1 MTTEIVEMNI
11 ETVAENLRNTIAGK
25 EMLSAHYLEIA
36 RNQGNALGNINAI
49 ISGFVQD
56 NVDELKRILAD
67 VEQCI
72 GVEEVVEAEE

>member
-1 MTTEIVEMNI
+1 MTKEIVEMNI

-25 EMLSAHYLEIA
+25 EMLAAHYLEIA

-49 ISGFVQD
+49 MSGFVQD

-72 GVEEVVEAEE
+72 GVEEVVEVEE